1 MSKDLRNVDLNLL
14 IVFNTLSEEE
24 HLTKTAQKLHL
35 SQPAV
40 SNALSRLRELF
51 NDELF
56 VRAPKGMR
64 PTLKAKALKA
74 PVKQALDIIREQLLT
89 PDTFDSETAKTNFS
103 VAVNSYA
110 ESVVLPPFMRYFRK
124 VAPNITLDIFPE
136 CDAESAE
143 KLRSG
148 ELDIAIDY
156 IEIPGKDLVHEQFF
170 NEEMVVVVS
179 EQNADV
185 GNEISLR
192 QYNTLPHISIHPRNH
207 KGSHTEILL
216 GRKQVNRNVVM
227 SVSSLMSFAP
237 LVAQT
242 DMICTLPKRLAN
254 YAIRA
259 HDIRILPLPFDLESV
274 PIYMIYS
281 REKKEDGAHKWLRE
295 QLRKLA
301 SFA

>member
-1 MSKDLRNVDLNLL
+1 MSKNLRNIDLNLL
-14 IVFNTLSEEE
+14 VVFSTLAEEQ

-64 PTLKAKALKA
+64 PTLKAQELKE
-74 PVKQALDIIREQLLT
+74 PIKQALDIIKIQLLA
-89 PDTFDSETAKTNFS
+89 PEEFDPSTAKNSFS

-110 ESVVLPPFMRYFRK
+110 ESVVLPPFMRYFRN
-124 VAPNITLDIFPE
+124 VAPKVTLEIYPE
-136 CDAESAE
+136 ANEVTPE

-156 IEIPGKDLVHEQFF
+156 ANMPGKDFVHEQFF
-170 NEEMVVVVS
+170 NEEMVVVVA
-179 EQNADV
+179 ENNNNV
-185 GNEISLR
+185 GSKISLE
-192 QYNTLPHISIHPRNH
+192 QYNTLPHVTIHPRSH

-216 GRKQVNRNVVM
+216 GRKQVNRNIVM

-242 DMICTLPKRLAN
+242 DMICTLPKKLAEHAKQTYPIRL
-254 YAIRA
+254 
-259 HDIRILPLPFDLESV
+259 LPLPYDFESV
-274 PIYMIYS
+274 AVYMIYS
-281 REKKEDGAHKWLRE
+281 REKRDDAAHKWLRQ
-295 QLRKLA
+295 QLLKLRN
-301 SFA
+301 FV